1 MVGIK
6 QRDEVLEIPVQLAV
20 GVDDVGPRSP
30 VTSIVERPQEKELR
44 LVGRVEDPPMHL
56 AGSHVKD
63 ASGSELDAFEVD
75 LVAPR
80 ATAAAHEQLELETLK
95 ATEFGATSPLDEARQ
110 RERLDGQP
118 RCLRLVW
125 NLDDLSIPRS
135 RCRIL
140 VTQRT
145 DSDIPLTVPFCFDG

>member
-1 MVGIK
+1 MVEIS
-6 QRDEVLEIPVQLAV
+6 QRDDLFEISVQLGV
-20 GVDDVGPRSP
+20 GVDDVGAGSP
-30 VTSIVERPQEKELR
+30 VASIIECPQEKELR
-44 LVGRVEDPPMHL
+44 LVGRVEDPPVHL
-56 AGSHVKD
+56 SGANVKD
-63 ASGSELDAFEVD
+63 ASGNEIDAFEVD
-75 LVAPR
+75 LVVAR
-80 ATAAAHEQLELETLK
+80 AGAAAHEQLEIETLK
-95 ATEFGATSPLDEARQ
+95 ATESGATSPLGEARQ

-135 RCRIL
+135 WCRIL